1 MVSSGATNV
10 EQYLRELPAERRRE
24 IEAVRAVIRR
34 HLPSG
39 YIESM
44 EYGMIGYAVPLARFP
59 GTYNG
64 KPLCYAGLAAQKR
77 HNALYLMGCYMDAAL
92 DRALRAGAQREGK
105 KLDMGKSCVRFDAA
119 AELPLRTIGAVIAST
134 PVARMIEL
142 HDAVHAKK
150 PKPAAKRAT
159 ARKAKRTPPRPS
171 PAAQGRGKGVAA
183 RKAAKKA
190 TKPRVALAPK
200 PAPRPDRRAAAAA
213 TRARSRRMR

>member
-10 EQYLRELPAERRRE
+10 EQYLRALPAERRRE
-24 IEAVRAVIRR
+24 IEAVRAVIREN
-34 HLPSG
+34 LPFG

-59 GTYNG
+59 DTYNG
-64 KPLCYAGLAAQKR
+64 KPLCYAGLAAQKN

-92 DRALRAGAQREGK
+92 DRVLRTGAQREGK

-134 PVARMIEL
+134 PVVRMIEL

-150 PKPAAKRAT
+150 PKKAPKRAAAKKS
-159 ARKAKRTPPRPS
+159 ARRGPS
-171 PAAQGRGKGVAA
+171 PAAQGKGKGLAA

-190 TKPRVALAPK
+190 TKPRVALEPK
-200 PAPRPDRRAAAAA
+200 PSLGRDRRAAAAA
-213 TRARSRRMR
+213 TRARSRRFR

>member
-10 EQYLRELPAERRRE
+10 EQYLRALPAERRRE
-24 IEAVRAVIRR
+24 IEAVRAVIREN
-34 HLPSG
+34 LPFG

-59 GTYNG
+59 DTYNG
-64 KPLCYAGLAAQKR
+64 KPLCYAGLAAQKN

-92 DRALRAGAQREGK
+92 DRVLRTGAQREGK
-105 KLDMGKSCVRFDAA
+105 KLDMGKSCVRFEAA

-134 PVARMIEL
+134 PVVRMIEL

-150 PKPAAKRAT
+150 PKKAAKRAP
-159 ARKAKRTPPRPS
+159 AGKKSTPPRPS
-171 PAAQGRGKGVAA
+171 PAAQGKGKGMAA

-190 TKPRVALAPK
+190 AKPRVAIEPK
-200 PAPRPDRRAAAAA
+200 PAPRDRRAAAAA
-213 TRARSRRMR
+213 TRARSRRFR